1 MHPRDRIFYTTTP
14 ITVTTN
20 DGAAYGTGFFFR
32 FCERHFGAPAP
43 GLVTNKHVLEDAQ
56 RVSFPL
62 HVGDHSAEPVPGQF
76 EVVTAPIEE
85 CLVVDHSC
93 DAVDLCAILLAPF
106 MEQVKTKAGRQT
118 GLVCATPDTL
128 ATPTEIEALRP
139 LDSVVMIGYP
149 LGLWD
154 QQHNQPISR
163 RGVLATRPRWD
174 FQGRPEFLIDLACF
188 PGSSGSPIFV
198 HDVDSYLDP
207 DGGMVLGKGRTRLLG
222 VLYAGPTYDAE
233 GKLHPV
239 PVPTSGIDV
248 ATEVPTHLGAVI
260 KAEEILELE
269 NPIEALVGAAE
280 PNARLP

>member
-1 MHPRDRIFYTTTP
+1 MHVRDQIFYTTTP

-20 DGAAYGTGFFFR
+20 DGDAYGTGFFFR
-32 FCERHFGAPAP
+32 FCEKDFGTPAP

-56 RVSFPL
+56 RISFPL
-62 HVGDHSAEPVPGQF
+62 QVGDDSGEPLPGQF
-76 EVVTAPIEE
+76 EVATASIEQ
-85 CLVVDHSC
+85 CSVIDHPC
-93 DAVDLCAILLAPF
+93 GEVDLCAILLAPF
-106 MEQVKTKAGRQT
+106 MEQVRTKVGRQT
-118 GLVCATPDTL
+118 CLVCATPDIL

-154 QQHNQPISR
+154 HEHNQPISR
-163 RGVLATRPRWD
+163 RGVLATRPMWD
-174 FQGRPEFLIDLACF
+174 FQRRPEFLIDLACF
-188 PGSSGSPIFV
+188 PGSSGSPVFV

-269 NPIEALVGAAE
+269 HPIKALASAAE
-280 PNARLP
+280 PNDRLP